1 MNDPTTHPQAAPTRA
16 PARWYVRVDD
26 TDYGPFD
33 DATLLGYLREGRVT
47 AQSLVRHGPQGA
59 YRQLSTVPAL
69 AVHTQAL
76 QAAPEVRACLVMG
89 EIRSGRS
96 MLFLQALQTLGDVQ
110 RVGDALWLVRAPG
123 GPKAVMAALSAPLG
137 AEDRVF
143 VVDAEGAAHAG
154 FNLGSSVDSRLAP
167 LLGR

>member
-1 MNDPTTHPQAAPTRA
+1 MNDPTTPPQAAPTRA
-16 PARWYVRVDD
+16 TARWYVRVDD

-47 AQSLVRHGPQGA
+47 AQSLVRHGMQGP
-59 YRQLSTVPAL
+59 YRQVSTIPAL
-69 AVHTQAL
+69 AAHTAPAQP
-76 QAAPEVRACLVMG
+76 AADVRACLVMG

-96 MLFLQALQTLGDVQ
+96 MLFLQSLQTLGDVQ

-123 GPKAVMAALSAPLG
+123 GPQAIMAALSAPLG
-137 AEDRVF
+137 GEDRVF